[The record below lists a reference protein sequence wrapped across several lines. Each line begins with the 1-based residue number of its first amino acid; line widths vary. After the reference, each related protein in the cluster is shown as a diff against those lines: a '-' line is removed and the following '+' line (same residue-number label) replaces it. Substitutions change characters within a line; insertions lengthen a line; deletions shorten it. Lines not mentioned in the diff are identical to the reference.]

1 MLKTRKKIAAL
12 AVVSAIGSG
21 AMLSAPVQAL
31 NVSQNNLGEVLLF
44 PYYTVKN
51 GFDTVFT
58 VTNTTDKTA
67 AFKIR
72 FREALNSREVRDFN
86 VVLSPYDHWSGA
98 VTAKGDGA
106 AFRTY
111 DKSCTSPDKPAWTDV
126 GNGGYEV
133 DFTNALFTGIYRDG
147 ATEDM
152 SRVQEGYFEVILM
165 GLSPLD
171 TATPANVVEYSAKH
185 VDGVPRDCAA
195 VDEKFLNVTS
205 SSTNTAWDGFDEPA
219 NVLKGH
225 VMYIDVATGKAIDAE
240 PTAIENFKSGT
251 HILAKPGDLNPSL
264 ASGDAG
270 TVEGAAVNV
279 LADGVVIEHP
289 YTGSSHNAVSMA
301 LMATS
306 VINEFATGSGA
317 ATSWVVTFPTK
328 HHFTDVYT
336 LEDGTADPQTAGAPF
351 TNWFYQGADGGG
363 QSCDTISMT
372 LTNREEGRVVQ
383 VSNTG
388 FSPQPPVSSTVSLCH
403 EVNVINFNSTSNVF
417 GNGTNRLTVDT
428 SGVGSAG
435 WAQLSFTGAYAIGS
449 TEVTTGYGLQ
459 GFVGLPT
466 IGFAAVMRDAGGAS
480 VNYGSAVQPAYI
492 SGARAA
498 Q

>member
-12 AVVSAIGSG
+12 AVVSALGG
-21 AMLSAPVQAL
+21 AAMMSAPVQAL

-98 VTAKGDGA
+98 ITAASGDGA

-111 DKSCTSPDKPAWTDV
+111 DKSCTSPDKTAWTDV

-133 DFTNALFTGIYRDG
+133 AFTNALFSGIYGDG

-165 GLSPLD
+165 GVSD
-171 TATPANVVEYSAKH
+171 ATTSSSANVVEYSAKH
-185 VDGVPRDCAA
+185 VSGVPRDCAA
-195 VDEKFLNVTS
+195 VDAAFLTPTDVTLWG
-205 SSTNTAWDGFDEPA
+205 NFDAPE

-225 VMYIDVATGKAIDAE
+225 VMYIDVATGKSIDAE
-240 PTAIENFKSGT
+240 PAAIENFQNT
-251 HILAKPGDLNPSL
+251 TAILAEPGNVNPDL
-264 ASGDAG
+264 ASGDVTG
-270 TVEGAAVNV
+270 TVNV
-279 LADGVVIEHP
+279 LANGAAIAAP
-289 YTGSSHNAVSMA
+289 YSGSQHGVSMA

-328 HHFTDVYT
+328 HHYTDSYT
-336 LEDGTADPQTAGAPF
+336 LATGTNTAAPTDYAPF
-351 TNWFYQGADGGG
+351 SNRFVTDTDGSGPDATG
-363 QSCDTISMT
+363 KSCDKIGMT
-372 LTNREEGRVVQ
+372 LTNREEGRVETVD
-383 VSNTG
+383 NTN
-388 FSPQPPVSSTVSLCH
+388 FSPKPPVSSSVDLCY
-403 EVNVINFNSTSNVF
+403 EVNVVNFNSSSNVF
-417 GNGTNRLTVDT
+417 GDGTNRLTVDT
-428 SGVGSAG
+428 SGVGTAG
-435 WAQLSFTGAYAIGS
+435 WAELSFTS
-449 TEVTTGYGLQ
+449 TNATTTGLQ

-480 VNYGSAVQPAYI
+480 VNYGSAIAPAYI
-492 SGARAA
+492 SGAR
-498 Q
+498 